1 MLRDLITLKPPP
13 VNRTAKTDSSVER
26 HFTEAAVMLAYAFH
40 LFDVDSSLERVEL
53 HPDGEHGKQFDIR
66 SWLELQGFNFVKP
79 EGSTSYGGVYS
90 SGKRFIHVSLRPGLG
105 DVVAETDVYRI
116 VAECKGGI
124 INTKH
129 PGQKSRLRKGLCEAV
144 GLLMSRPLGREKH
157 FAVVPL
163 THDTETV
170 AKRMRN
176 RCADAGIG
184 ICLVGDSG
192 VVTEVDVEQ
201 HNTSDAC
208 KRVRMIVNVLA
219 TSSLP
224 SSAPKPAQ
232 AAIPQAQNKRWSSS
246 AWRATAHRW

>member
-1 MLRDLITLKPPP
+1 MLRDLITPKPPP
-13 VNRTAKTDSSVER
+13 ANRVAKTNGDVER

-40 LFDVDSSLERVEL
+40 LFDVDSSLKRVEL

-66 SWLELQGFNFVKP
+66 SWLVRQGFDFEKP

-90 SGKRFIHVSLRPGLG
+90 NGKRLVHVSLKPGLG
-105 DVVAETDVYRI
+105 DVVAETDTYRI

-144 GLLMSRPLGREKH
+144 GLLMSRPLGREKQ

-163 THDTETV
+163 TSDTETV

-176 RCADAGIG
+176 RCGAAGIG
-184 ICLVGDSG
+184 ICLVADNG
-192 VVTEVDVEQ
+192 VVSEVSV
-201 HNTSDAC
+201 
-208 KRVRMIVNVLA
+208 
-219 TSSLP
+219 
-224 SSAPKPAQ
+224 
-232 AAIPQAQNKRWSSS
+232 
-246 AWRATAHRW
+246 